1 MQWGVQ
7 SQQSYL
13 VTVKVISSDRQG
25 LVRDI
30 STIVSNERVS
40 IVGMESRSDPVKQ
53 TVAMMLN
60 IEIANNEILGR
71 LIGKLLQLDDVLEV
85 KRL

>member
-1 MQWGVQ
+1 
-7 SQQSYL
+7 
-13 VTVKVISSDRQG
+13 
-25 LVRDI
+25 
-30 STIVSNERVS
+30 
-40 IVGMESRSDPVKQ
+40 MESRSDHIKQ
-53 TVAMMLN
+53 TVAMLLN